1 MRFFLTLLFFFTGF
15 SSAVTTSQ
23 EVLYNLSI
31 QKSSETVRQT
41 VPFSLASDGFLQQFQ
56 FTSEDGKL
64 YNVQFTADFFKTV
77 LGFYP
82 PPGPERPCLAVPAGL
97 VKCRDLVY
105 QPVST
110 PDVICTTKLIDSYS
124 HLYIT
129 RLQDNVTSEA
139 FDDPDYCWRYYGGK
153 SVAPYYKY
161 GDNVVSRSILGRF
174 LYVLNDRKPTLDI
187 LRNWGLTVALDGTA
201 VSGDFG
207 AGDFDPAKTYAP
219 GSTAGGGAGAGSG
232 AGAGGG
238 TAGPPV
244 PPVDPNDPFKPGS
257 QSACAGKF
265 SNLSWFEGAL
275 AKWFMPCRDW
285 QADITALK
293 DKAVLS
299 APLGFLKWLPPNED
313 QNHAIACARLTFAVQ
328 IMYETAVVT
337 PMCSTVGQAYLSYI
351 RPLFAYILY
360 AALVA
365 FMFRTVMR

>member
-1 MRFFLTLLFFFTGF
+1 MRLFFLIIFLFSGF
-15 SSAVTTSQ
+15 SSALTSQ
-23 EVLYNLSI
+23 ELLYYVSI
-31 QKSSETVRQT
+31 QPSSEASRVP
-41 VPFSLASDGFLQQFQ
+41 VPFSLASDGL
-56 FTSEDGKL
+56 S
-64 YNVQFTADFFKTV
+64 VQFTFTSSDGTLYTV
-77 LGFYP
+77 AISQNFYKFVLSLYP
-82 PPGPERPCLAVPAGL
+82 PPSPEHPCDAIASGL
-97 VKCRDLVY
+97 TRCRDVTF
-105 QPVST
+105 QPVTT
-110 PDVICTTKLIDSYS
+110 PNVQCTTFVS
-124 HLYIT
+124 
-129 RLQDNVTSEA
+129 DNYGRYKMIYFDGSPIVDGN
-139 FDDPDYCWRYYGGK
+139 DDPDTCLRVFGGK
-153 SVAPYYKY
+153 AIAPYYKY
-161 GDNVVSRSILGRF
+161 GDNSASRAYLARIY
-174 LYVLNDRKPTLDI
+174 YVINHEKPTLAD
-187 LRNWGLTVALDGTA
+187 LRSWGLDVKSNGVSVA
-201 VSGDFG
+201 GDFG
-207 AGDFDPAKTYAP
+207 PGDYDPTKTFTS
-219 GSTAGGGAGAGSG
+219 GSAGGGSTGGGST
-232 AGAGGG
+232 GGG

-293 DKAVLS
+293 DKAVLA

-313 QNHAIACARLTFAVQ
+313 QNHAIACARLSFAVQ